1 MFKNLF
7 NVTIL
12 KDDPKDL
19 YALLFKLGLVI
30 YLFVFVTN
38 FYHIWQTYSMYGGP
52 YVAFFVS
59 MGLELA
65 AIFFSFSAIFLKTF
79 LAKFLAVASVALV
92 WFTNYFAMYA
102 EKNIETIGKLNV
114 AMQDKFQVD
123 WVALVSS
130 SYIPIVILGMGY
142 LLGYYYTQYLAL
154 SKVKPQ
160 EPEEDDSKKSQQ
172 ELLTQLLD
180 QMKKDQK

>member
-12 KDDPKDL
+12 KDDPRDL

-38 FYHIWQTYSMYGGP
+38 FYHIWQTYTMYGGP

-79 LAKFLAVASVALV
+79 LSKFLAVASVGLV

-102 EKNIETIGKLNV
+102 EKNAETVGKINV

-130 SYIPIVILGMGY
+130 SYIPVVILGMGY

-154 SKVKPQ
+154 SKQYKDEAAENKEENDEVIEEVVRTVK
-160 EPEEDDSKKSQQ
+160 KK
-172 ELLTQLLD
+172 
-180 QMKKDQK
+180 K

>member
-12 KDDPKDL
+12 KDDPRDL

-79 LAKFLAVASVALV
+79 LSKFLAVASVGLV
-92 WFTNYFAMYA
+92 WFTNYFAMFA
-102 EKNIETIGKLNV
+102 EKNAETVGKINT

-130 SYIPIVILGMGY
+130 SYIPVVILGMGY

-154 SKVKPQ
+154 SKQYKDEAAEHAEDEIVEEVVRTVK
-160 EPEEDDSKKSQQ
+160 KKKQ
-172 ELLTQLLD
+172 
-180 QMKKDQK
+180 

>member
-1 MFKNLF
+1 MLKNLF

-12 KDDPKDL
+12 KDDPRDL

-79 LAKFLAVASVALV
+79 LSKVLAVASVGLV

-102 EKNIETIGKLNV
+102 EKNQETVGKINI

-154 SKVKPQ
+154 SKQYKD
-160 EPEEDDSKKSQQ
+160 EREDREEESANIAQPKEIVSKK
-172 ELLTQLLD
+172 
-180 QMKKDQK
+180 KK

>member
-12 KDDPKDL
+12 KDDPRDL

-79 LAKFLAVASVALV
+79 LSKTLAVASVGLV

-102 EKNIETIGKLNV
+102 EKNAETVGKINV

-130 SYIPIVILGMGY
+130 AYIPIVILGMGY

-154 SKVKPQ
+154 SKQYKDEANTVQ
-160 EPEEDDSKKSQQ
+160 NEEEDEVVEEVVRTVKK
-172 ELLTQLLD
+172 
-180 QMKKDQK
+180 KK

>member
-12 KDDPKDL
+12 KDDPRDL

-79 LAKFLAVASVALV
+79 LSKFLAVASVGLV

-154 SKVKPQ
+154 SKQYKDEAAESEAPEVIEEVVRTVK
-160 EPEEDDSKKSQQ
+160 KK
-172 ELLTQLLD
+172 
-180 QMKKDQK
+180 K